1 MQTGANTMAR
11 YKVTATCEIVTYV
24 EADGDID
31 SDELSGAIVND
42 AIPELTRIASNMT
55 EAEWFNMPFD
65 LAIVAQIKA

>member
-1 MQTGANTMAR
+1 MQTGVKQMAR

-42 AIPELTRIASNMT
+42 AMPNVKHIASNMT
-55 EAEWFNMPFD
+55 DTEWFNMPFD
-65 LAIVAQIKA
+65 LAIVACK